1 MPPERTIPAAA
12 PTDLPTFTILVD
24 GEALSREYH
33 VLGVVVVK
41 MINKISFA
49 KLILR
54 DGDPAAQDFAASASD
69 LFLPGNAIEIKG
81 GYHRQEASLFKGLI
95 TRHGIKS
102 APGRPSMLI
111 VECRH
116 AALKMS
122 LHSKSKYFYDLKDSD
137 LFARI
142 IDGHAI
148 AHRIEATQP
157 QHRVLVQYAS
167 SDWDFVVG
175 RAEANGLMVLTNGD
189 EIQVIKPDT
198 TSDPALSLQYGATLL
213 EFEAQMDAR
222 DQLAGLSCQA
232 WDPANQQWQ
241 AAEGQEPQ
249 LAEQGNVA
257 AADLADAAGGESA
270 GQAHGG
276 YLTSDELQ
284 AWADAGLLKSRLAR
298 IQGRARCIGFGAIQ
312 AGDMLELAG
321 MGARFNGRAL
331 VSGVRHEFGGGTWT
345 TELQFGGEPRWFLGQ
360 HPPAP
365 PAAALIPPVSGLQ
378 IGIVTALAGDP
389 DGEERIQVR
398 MPLIGADEEGLWARL
413 ASLDAGNN
421 RGAIFRPEID
431 DEVVL
436 GFLHDDPRQAVVLG
450 MLHSSAK
457 PTPIA
462 ASDDNHQKGF
472 VTRSGIAVR
481 FDDDK
486 VSVTIQTPNGNTVTL
501 SDDDG
506 GIRLAD
512 ENSNTLV
519 LNADGITIESASDIN
534 IKAGGDVNIEGVNTN
549 AKASAQFKA
558 EGSAGAELSSSAT
571 AVLRGSMVQIN

>member
-69 LFLPGNAIEIKG
+69 LSLPGNAIEIKG
-81 GYHRQEASLFKGLI
+81 GYHSQEESLFKGLI
-95 TRHGIKS
+95 TRHGIKT

-116 AALKMS
+116 AATKMS
-122 LHSKSKYFYDLKDSD
+122 LHRKSKYFHDVKDSD
-137 LFARI
+137 VFAQI
-142 IDGHAI
+142 IDGHGLG
-148 AHRIEATQP
+148 HQIEATQP
-157 QHRVLVQYAS
+157 QHQTLVQYAS

-189 EIQVIKPDT
+189 QVQVVKPDT
-198 TSDPALSLQYGATLL
+198 AADPALTLQYGATLL
-213 EFEAQMDAR
+213 ELEAQMDAR

-241 AAEGQEPQ
+241 SAEGQEPQ

-257 AADLADAAGGESA
+257 ASDLAEAAGGETA

-276 YLTSDELQ
+276 SLTSDELQ

-298 IQGRARCIGFGAIQ
+298 IQGRAKCIGFGAIQ

-345 TELQFGGEPRWFLGQ
+345 TELQFGGDPRWFLDQ

-378 IGIVTALAGDP
+378 IGIVTALEGDP

-398 MPLIGADEEGLWARL
+398 MPLIGADEEGFWARL

-472 VTRSGIAVR
+472 VTRSGISVL

-486 VSVTIQTPNGNTVTL
+486 VSVTIQTPNGNSVTL

-512 ENSNTLV
+512 ENSNSLV
-519 LNADGITIESASDIN
+519 LNADGISIESASDIN

-558 EGSAGAELSSSAT
+558 EGSAGAELSTSAT